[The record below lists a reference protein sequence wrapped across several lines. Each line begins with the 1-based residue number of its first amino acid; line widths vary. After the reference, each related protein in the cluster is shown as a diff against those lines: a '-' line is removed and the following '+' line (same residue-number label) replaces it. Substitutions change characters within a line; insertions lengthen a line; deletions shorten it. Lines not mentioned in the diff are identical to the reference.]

1 MRRGSTLESPRG
13 WMNSE
18 QSTPRPKNKN
28 SITKIDEERETELRK
43 EGDSKNGNEEVK
55 QKKKDKNAKGN
66 ITNVSLIGVIEKLG
80 DLLFF
85 FLLFL
90 VSVKRFCKFSTYLI
104 NFSVLIKGKV

>member
-28 SITKIDEERETELRK
+28 SITKIEEERETELRK
-43 EGDSKNGNEEVK
+43 EGDSKNENGEVK

-80 DLLFF
+80 NFLNFF
-85 FLLFL
+85 FAIFGVGEMFMQIFDLSHQF
-90 VSVKRFCKFSTYLI
+90 FCSYQR
-104 NFSVLIKGKV
+104 